1 MKKTVTRWA
10 VHKTGTEQLGYL
22 CSFEQEA
29 VDMLNDLKKNI
40 LNMPKEE
47 IEKYQVVK
55 VQVTWDE

>member
-1 MKKTVTRWA
+1 MKKTVIRWA
-10 VHKTGTEQLGYL
+10 VHKAGTEQLGYL

-55 VQVTWDE
+55 VQVSWNE

>member
-1 MKKTVTRWA
+1 MKKVMTRWA
-10 VHKTGTEQLGYL
+10 VHKKGTEQLGYL

-29 VDMLNDLKKNI
+29 VDVLNDLKKNI
-40 LNMPKEE
+40 LNMSKEE